1 MMSKD
6 ENITESELIAIN
18 ERNLVRVNG
27 WVSIVDSK
35 AKFIFSVIIVVLG
48 YSLSQ
53 IGLPIKTIAKLM
65 KLEGYIPASLL
76 IFFILSSFVCL
87 FISFIY
93 LLWIIYPKRKPYTGE
108 TSYFFF
114 ETIAKMEISNFKTKM
129 SSISYP
135 EIIDGLSE
143 QTYNNSKVVKR
154 KFDQLSKSV
163 IWFLI
168 GLFLL
173 FTFLV
178 IHQILIKLCLTC

>member
-1 MMSKD
+1 MCKD
-6 ENITESELIAIN
+6 KNITESELIAIN
-18 ERNLVRVNG
+18 ERNLERVIG
-27 WVSIVDSK
+27 WVAIVDSK
-35 AKFIFSVIIVVLG
+35 AKFVLSVIIVVLG
-48 YSLSQ
+48 YTFAQ
-53 IGLPIKTIAKLM
+53 IGLPLKTIVELINHKN
-65 KLEGYIPASLL
+65 YSLSVFL
-76 IFFILSSFVCL
+76 ICFMICIFACL
-87 FISFIY
+87 FASFFY

-129 SSISYP
+129 ASISYP
-135 EIIDGLSE
+135 KIIDGLSE

-178 IHQILIKLCLTC
+178 IHQIIIKLCLTC